1 MFVLLQVNFAFV
13 ELLLVREVR
22 EGTFPKAPLA
32 RDPLGM
38 AKGAVGASLF
48 GFGQGDTLAGGQ
60 EGRRRVRFESP
71 LS

>member
-1 MFVLLQVNFAFV
+1 MFILLQVNFAFV

-38 AKGAVGASLF
+38 AKRQLGHLYLGSAKGILWQEVKRAEGEYGLSL
-48 GFGQGDTLAGGQ
+48 
-60 EGRRRVRFESP
+60 P
-71 LS
+71 